1 MLILSGNRMK
11 TLFYFLIILFI
22 TASCKNYSQT
32 LQPGDGLKLIFY
44 NITDSI
50 SGDYYIQDDGTISLP
65 YLGKIS
71 AANKNIDSLKTEI
84 YNKYSTLYKNPE
96 LTILPLIR
104 VNIFGEVKTPGF
116 YYVTG
121 TDKLSDLIAK
131 AGGTTADADLSDIV
145 ITRNGKEIQIN
156 GTKVI
161 ENGSKLDDIGLQSGD
176 QIDVTR
182 EWFTGT
188 TSTII
193 ISTFSIIAALLTA
206 LIYSKKL

>member
-1 MLILSGNRMK
+1 MKTFFYFIILSL
-11 TLFYFLIILFI
+11 LFLDFK
-22 TASCKNYSQT
+22 SYSQT
-32 LQPGDGLKLIFY
+32 LQPGDGLRLIFY

-50 SGDYYIQDDGTISLP
+50 SGDYYIQEDGSISLP
-65 YLGKIS
+65 YLGKIL
-71 AANKNIDSLKTEI
+71 AAHKNIDSLKTEI
-84 YNKYSTLYKNPE
+84 YDKYSTLYKNPE

-121 TDKLSDLIAK
+121 TDKLSDLIAR
-131 AGGTTADADLSDIV
+131 AGGTTSDADLSDIV

-156 GTKVI
+156 GNKII

-182 EWFTGT
+182 KWFSGT

-193 ISTFSIIAALLTA
+193 ISAVGIIASLVIALFYRGIL
-206 LIYSKKL
+206 

>member
-1 MLILSGNRMK
+1 MK
-11 TLFYFLIILFI
+11 KLLFITFILFI
-22 TASCKNYSQT
+22 SINLKNNAQS

-44 NITDSI
+44 NITDTI
-50 SGDYYIQDDGTISLP
+50 SGEYYIQEDGTISLP
-65 YLGKIS
+65 YLGKIV
-71 AANKNIDSLKTEI
+71 AAHRNIDSLKTEI

-131 AGGTTADADLSDIV
+131 AGGTTTDADLSDIV
-145 ITRNGKEIQIN
+145 ITRNGQEIQIN
-156 GTKVI
+156 GEKVI

-182 EWFTGT
+182 KWFSGT

-193 ISTFSIIAALLTA
+193 ITAVSVIASLVIALFYRGL
-206 LIYSKKL
+206 L

>member
-1 MLILSGNRMK
+1 MK
-11 TLFYFLIILFI
+11 NLFYFIILLFI
-22 TASCKNYSQT
+22 TLNIKSYSQT
-32 LQPGDGLKLIFY
+32 LRPGDGLKLIFF

-65 YLGKIS
+65 YLGKIV
-71 AANKNIDSLKTEI
+71 AAGVNTDSLKTEI
-84 YNKYSTLYKNPE
+84 YSKYSSLYKNPE

-131 AGGTTADADLSDIV
+131 AGGTTTEADLSDIV

-156 GTKVI
+156 GNKVI
-161 ENGSKLDDIGLQSGD
+161 ESGSKLDDIGLQSGD

-182 EWFTGT
+182 KWFSGT

-193 ISTFSIIAALLTA
+193 ISAVGIVASLIVALFYRGIL
-206 LIYSKKL
+206 

>member
-1 MLILSGNRMK
+1 MILSENHMK

-22 TASCKNYSQT
+22 TINCKNYSQT
-32 LQPGDGLKLIFY
+32 LQPGDGLKLIFF

-65 YLGKIS
+65 YLGKIV
-71 AANKNIDSLKTEI
+71 AAGVNTDSLKTEI
-84 YNKYSTLYKNPE
+84 YDKYSSLYKNPE

-131 AGGTTADADLSDIV
+131 AGGTTTDADLSDIV

-156 GTKVI
+156 GNKII
-161 ENGSKLDDIGLQSGD
+161 ESGSKLDDIGLQSGD

-182 EWFTGT
+182 KWFSGT

-193 ISTFSIIAALLTA
+193 ISAIGIVASLIVALFYRGIL
-206 LIYSKKL
+206 

>member
-1 MLILSGNRMK
+1 MK
-11 TLFYFLIILFI
+11 KLLFITFILFI
-22 TASCKNYSQT
+22 SINLKNNAQS

-44 NITDSI
+44 NITDTI
-50 SGDYYIQDDGTISLP
+50 SGDYYIQEDGTISLP
-65 YLGKIS
+65 YLGKIL
-71 AANKNIDSLKTEI
+71 AAHRNIDSLKAEI

-131 AGGTTADADLSDIV
+131 AGGTTTDADLSDIV
-145 ITRNGKEIQIN
+145 ITRNGKEIQID
-156 GTKVI
+156 GEKVI

-182 EWFTGT
+182 KWFSGT

-193 ISTFSIIAALLTA
+193 ITAVSVIASLVIALFYRGL
-206 LIYSKKL
+206 L

>member
-1 MLILSGNRMK
+1 MKTFFYFIILSLLVLDFK
-11 TLFYFLIILFI
+11 
-22 TASCKNYSQT
+22 SYSQT
-32 LQPGDGLKLIFY
+32 LQPGDGLRLIFY

-50 SGDYYIQDDGTISLP
+50 SGDYYIQEDGSISLP
-65 YLGKIS
+65 YLGKIL
-71 AANKNIDSLKTEI
+71 AAHKNIDSLKTEI
-84 YNKYSTLYKNPE
+84 YDKYSTLYKNPE

-121 TDKLSDLIAK
+121 TDKLSDLIAR
-131 AGGTTADADLSDIV
+131 AGGTTTDADLSDIV

-156 GTKVI
+156 GNKII

-182 EWFTGT
+182 KWFTGT
-188 TSTII
+188 TATIV
-193 ISTFSIIAALLTA
+193 ISAASIIASIIITLLYRGI
-206 LIYSKKL
+206 L